1 MEIPRRSSLR
11 YFVLTVQPFG
21 LSSAPYIFIECLKPM
36 EKYKKVNG
44 VNIVLLLDDGWLID
58 IDRNSRAVLAANVKS
73 DLKRA
78 GFVTNDEKS
87 QWCPTQIIERL
98 GIVWDAV
105 SGTIRISNRRE
116 LSIAESVYRILL
128 KDSRLGAGI
137 IFPPSR
143 RGNYLPS

>member
-1 MEIPRRSSLR
+1 M
-11 YFVLTVQPFG
+11 V
-21 LSSAPYIFIECLKPM
+21 
-36 EKYKKVNG
+36 
-44 VNIVLLLDDGWLID
+44 
-58 IDRNSRAVLAANVKS
+58 
-73 DLKRA
+73 
-78 GFVTNDEKS
+78 
-87 QWCPTQIIERL
+87 PTQIIERL

-143 RGNYLPS
+143 RGNYLPSWVKLFPLGQLLETFPEL

>member
-1 MEIPRRSSLR
+1 
-11 YFVLTVQPFG
+11 
-21 LSSAPYIFIECLKPM
+21 M

-44 VNIVLLLDDGWLID
+44 VNIALLLDDGWLID

-73 DLKRA
+73 DSKRA

-137 IFPPSR
+137 IFP
-143 RGNYLPS
+143 RG

>member
-1 MEIPRRSSLR
+1 
-11 YFVLTVQPFG
+11 
-21 LSSAPYIFIECLKPM
+21 M

-87 QWCPTQIIERL
+87 QWCPIQIIERL

-105 SGTIRISNRRE
+105 NGTIRTFEQTGIKHRR
-116 LSIAESVYRILL
+116 ICI
-128 KDSRLGAGI
+128 
-137 IFPPSR
+137 
-143 RGNYLPS
+143 